1 MQHKTKKI
9 WLIALLSLL
18 IAALFAASFTYA
30 RYYKE
35 TGVTGGKYDD
45 TIEFVGANKYIVY
58 TPEELVA
65 AIENG
70 YSYIEIADGAEEPF
84 VITDGVTDVT
94 ANLVLDINGHSLVR
108 NSRNPLI
115 DVQENVS
122 VVIVYDSK
130 ASGSFYNPVG
140 SLLQASG
147 GTLTIA
153 TGNFTSGPKAE
164 DYVTDV
170 GTTGEGVSYSLENY
184 TVYYRDGYT
193 PGATSPNRSAEY
205 IDTGVEAYLPKIV
218 PVVIDP
224 EAEDRYGNIYFENG
238 IGDNDYIKDDTF
250 LIYTEE
256 TVETPEDATVNV
268 DFSPLCDVASCDF
281 YYYYEK
287 STEGSG
293 EDKTTTYA
301 VIYGYHDVMAGAK
314 KQITKTGFNTSGS
327 INNNSA
333 EAVIWPYA
341 AVRMT
346 EGEAFIRGGTYTNQF
361 GKAQSYGIYAR
372 GGSLSVQG
380 ENTSFTSVA
389 DGVCI
394 RCTTEGGSAPAL
406 HIENG
411 SFTSYNGDTVQVN
424 GGTMTV
430 ESGTFTKDATA
441 ALSDSTNNGSAISIS
456 GGKLSING
464 SGAENGKS
472 VSFNI
477 NGSHVNGV
485 KMEKTEND
493 QTDIIKNAAFSF
505 NHGHGGNSVAAIQVI
520 GGKLEV
526 SSSTFNFNQDHS
538 GQSSANNGIYV
549 QGGSVTATG
558 CTFSLNPNGSVTRS
572 AAIASVGGS
581 VTATGS
587 EFSVKGNSNYGVYS
601 SGGTITATDCDITM
615 TGTGSGRND
624 NFGIYSTLQEGST
637 GGTATANGCTIII
650 NGTYSAGVLAVTDGQ
665 AMSAD
670 EYAVTVADSAIV
682 VNFYENTL
690 SSSGIST
697 EGGNI
702 QLNGGVSVNSQ
713 GLGIT
718 ARTGSINIASGTAS
732 VTTLRGTGV
741 YVNNGTLTVNE
752 VATLSVQSTMTENSW
767 VNPPGV
773 SGNVVTHY
781 DGIVVE
787 GGSLVSNGTLNVEFT
802 GVANTTTDYDYTNFE
817 TRSYAVRVE
826 GGKGTSVL
834 INKGTI
840 TNDKGGGLYV
850 NSSDSWS
857 IGEQNI
863 KDLTFEGISAQD
875 ATKVELKAV
884 DISTTGTGT
893 VSTKNIQSNWNYNLY
908 TEGGPAVKVN
918 QGVLRIAGGT
928 YTAKSGDGI
937 RVQGGVA
944 FVEGGYFVGRDYT
957 GNSDAY
963 LPGAGASY
971 AFKVFG
977 GHAKVTGG
985 VFGRISENET
995 TGQGNGAFVMGG
1007 TAYITKADIQAG
1019 GTTAFSVWTNAN
1031 VTFNGTNEDIQVIG
1045 DSTGLAIETG
1055 GTNPALSVTINGGTF
1070 KGTDKSNTNTN
1081 GIWYG
1086 NSNAQLTITNGYF
1099 EGARRSGLRMDVEPS
1114 WDWDNVQLSGGTFLT
1129 TQGSGYNAISA
1140 DRDFGYS
1147 RILETGARAYSGGND
1162 LSNRNVNDGNGRYTN
1177 ITIG

>member
-1 MQHKTKKI
+1 MLYEYKDLQ
-9 WLIALLSLL
+9 SR
-18 IAALFAASFTYA
+18 AANGENQ
-30 RYYKE
+30 RGEK
-35 TGVTGGKYDD
+35 GQGG
-45 TIEFVGANKYIVY
+45 
-58 TPEELVA
+58 
-65 AIENG
+65 
-70 YSYIEIADGAEEPF
+70 
-84 VITDGVTDVT
+84 
-94 ANLVLDINGHSLVR
+94 
-108 NSRNPLI
+108 
-115 DVQENVS
+115 
-122 VVIVYDSK
+122 
-130 ASGSFYNPVG
+130 
-140 SLLQASG
+140 
-147 GTLTIA
+147 
-153 TGNFTSGPKAE
+153 
-164 DYVTDV
+164 
-170 GTTGEGVSYSLENY
+170 
-184 TVYYRDGYT
+184 
-193 PGATSPNRSAEY
+193 
-205 IDTGVEAYLPKIV
+205 
-218 PVVIDP
+218 
-224 EAEDRYGNIYFENG
+224 
-238 IGDNDYIKDDTF
+238 
-250 LIYTEE
+250 
-256 TVETPEDATVNV
+256 
-268 DFSPLCDVASCDF
+268 
-281 YYYYEK
+281 
-287 STEGSG
+287 
-293 EDKTTTYA
+293 
-301 VIYGYHDVMAGAK
+301 M
-314 KQITKTGFNTSGS
+314 
-327 INNNSA
+327 
-333 EAVIWPYA
+333 
-341 AVRMT
+341 
-346 EGEAFIRGGTYTNQF
+346 
-361 GKAQSYGIYAR
+361 AR
-372 GGSLSVQG
+372 GGRKGCPSISPMRAGKTYTLLDAQGSGMVRHIWCTLPPGDPKILRNLILRMYWDGQAQPSV
-380 ENTSFTSVA
+380 EV
-389 DGVCI
+389 
-394 RCTTEGGSAPAL
+394 PL
-406 HIENG
+406 
-411 SFTSYNGDTVQVN
+411 GDFFGLPHGAARDLQSEYVQVN

-430 ESGTFTKDATA
+430 ESGTFTQDATA

-472 VSFNI
+472 VSFKI

-505 NHGHGGNSVAAIQVI
+505 NHRHGGNSVAAIQVI

-558 CTFSLNPNGSVTRS
+558 CTFSLSPNGSVTGS

-601 SGGTITATDCDITM
+601 SGGTITATDCTITM
-615 TGTGSGRND
+615 TGTGSGSND
-624 NFGIYSTLQEGST
+624 NFGIYSTLQEGSK